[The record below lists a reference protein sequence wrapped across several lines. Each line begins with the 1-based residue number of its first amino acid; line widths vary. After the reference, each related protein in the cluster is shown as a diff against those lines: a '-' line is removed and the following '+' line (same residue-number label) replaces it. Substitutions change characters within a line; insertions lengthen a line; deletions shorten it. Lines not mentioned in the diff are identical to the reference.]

1 MAGVPGGARQGS
13 VRAFA
18 SYHFSNAA
26 GEGFDMN
33 VLLWQNGS
41 MEKSDH
47 QAKPKR
53 SMGPR
58 DISDLAGRLGGRV
71 LRRHG
76 FAQDKLVSQWPELV
90 GPQFAEASLP
100 VKLSF
105 TPGAKRGG
113 TLTVRIEGPL
123 ALHMQHVQDVIL
135 DRINRFFGYKAVER
149 LRLVQGEVPPAI
161 TYRPAAAPAS
171 APPPADVT
179 ALTDGP
185 LKAALIQLAATF
197 SVDNQ

>member
-1 MAGVPGGARQGS
+1 
-13 VRAFA
+13 
-18 SYHFSNAA
+18 
-26 GEGFDMN
+26 
-33 VLLWQNGS
+33 

-58 DISDLAGRLGGRV
+58 DISDLAGRLGGKV

-90 GPQFAEASLP
+90 GPQFAGASLP

-105 TPGAKRGG
+105 APGSKRGG

-135 DRINRFFGYKAVER
+135 DRINSFFGYKAVER
-149 LRLVQGEVPPAI
+149 LRLVQGEVPPVVS
-161 TYRPAAAPAS
+161 YQPATLPKPAPLPEDVS
-171 APPPADVT
+171 ALA
-179 ALTDGP
+179 DGP